1 MKLWTGLLL
10 AVPLVL
16 SVPVVLSAGDRDT
29 AEWVIRQG
37 GRVILSGNRTT
48 LRTLRDLPAGDL
60 TVTGVDL
67 TGTLI
72 EPKDLERIGA
82 LPHLRELYLPGPSFN
97 PASGSRL
104 DANDQLKYLAGL
116 K

>member
-1 MKLWTGLLL
+1 MFFTRESVSSRPRRGGFQASSHSGIDMKLWTGLLL

-60 TVTGVDL
+60 SVTGVDL

-72 EPKDLERIGA
+72 EPKDLER
-82 LPHLRELYLPGPSFN
+82 
-97 PASGSRL
+97 
-104 DANDQLKYLAGL
+104 
-116 K
+116 